1 MAPST
6 FTGPL
11 YATTAT
17 SAISLSVAVSKLL
30 LHYPVL
36 SAQAVRY
43 AIGAAALLAVAR
55 LLHQR
60 LPRPTGRDLALLLA
74 LGAVGLAG
82 FNSLLLAALARAE
95 PAAVGVVVGCVP
107 ILLALAGPL
116 LARRAPS
123 GQVVAAAVVAAV
135 GAGVVQGAGQAT
147 AAGLAAA
154 AGALAA
160 EALFSLL
167 AVPLLPRL
175 GPLAVAAYACLAA
188 VVLLGIGAPLLD
200 GPVALRVPTAG
211 EAGAVAFLGL
221 VVTAGP
227 LWPGMRRWSAWGW
240 NGPGCSAAWSRSR
253 PWLARC

>member
-1 MAPST
+1 
-6 FTGPL
+6 
-11 YATTAT
+11 
-17 SAISLSVAVSKLL
+17 
-30 LHYPVL
+30 
-36 SAQAVRY
+36 
-43 AIGAAALLAVAR
+43 
-55 LLHQR
+55 
-60 LPRPTGRDLALLLA
+60 
-74 LGAVGLAG
+74 
-82 FNSLLLAALARAE
+82 
-95 PAAVGVVVGCVP
+95 
-107 ILLALAGPL
+107 
-116 LARRAPS
+116 
-123 GQVVAAAVVAAV
+123 VAAAVVAAV

-200 GPVALRVPTAG
+200 GPVALQVPTAG

-227 LWPGMRRWSAWGW
+227 LWPGMRRWSAWGERAGLVNGLVPIATLAGAVLIGTGTAGLCETLGAHAGGHRDRPRSAAPPATDKEEGRPCS
-240 NGPGCSAAWSRSR
+240 NGPSTR
-253 PWLARC
+253 